1 MNEYSFIYSNHLHP
15 EKFWETPGILFS
27 SVNTAERSWAMEEDK
42 RSFYRQ
48 FGRISAIGLEMGL
61 SVAIGLAIGY
71 LLDRY
76 FNTKPW
82 LTIIFLILGVI
93 AGFRSLF
100 SLAREIGKSGRKK

>member
-1 MNEYSFIYSNHLHP
+1 
-15 EKFWETPGILFS
+15 
-27 SVNTAERSWAMEEDK
+27 MEEDK
-42 RSFYRQ
+42 SKFYRQ
-48 FGRISAIGLEMGL
+48 FARISAIGLEMGL
-61 SVAIGLAIGY
+61 SVAVGLAIGY

-76 FNTKPW
+76 LNTKPW